1 VNFDPRFLY
10 IDCVGGNF
18 ERVLKMHRKAK
29 SWSEKDTRALTDGLY
44 RDSILQ
50 RMIRAGL
57 ARLAPNEREERA
69 TMITEVVNLLGENG
83 KRELAFE
90 LIKKRK
96 TIEAAD
102 PTDPTAGHKASP
114 TPAKS
119 STPPPRRVAPRRST
133 LTNKKQWD
141 PILKEYVQQPMSA
154 RKIRAGESNDT
165 IITIIDTFSGTGGTV
180 ESAREVTMKTAIPT
194 KVLMTCEID
203 KGMRESTMRRLN
215 VPCHDDM
222 RAIVDTKMPI
232 ASIL

>member
-1 VNFDPRFLY
+1 
-10 IDCVGGNF
+10 
-18 ERVLKMHRKAK
+18 
-29 SWSEKDTRALTDGLY
+29 
-44 RDSILQ
+44 
-50 RMIRAGL
+50 MIRAGL

-69 TMITEVVNLLGENG
+69 AMITEVVNLLGENG

-114 TPAKS
+114 TPASS
-119 STPPPRRVAPRRST
+119 STPPPRRVPRRST
-133 LTNKKQWD
+133 QTNKKQWD

-165 IITIIDTFSGTGGTV
+165 TITIIDTFSGTGGTA

-203 KGMRESTMRRLN
+203 KGMRESIMRRLN

-222 RAIVDTKMPI
+222 STIVDTKMPI
-232 ASIL
+232 ASILVAM